1 MAVCLPERL
10 CINKPNFMK
19 LDEKM
24 EHTHYNLINR
34 ELTLMDDAF
43 SECHC
48 SFVLFF
54 GLNSYIARSAKTDSQ

>member
-1 MAVCLPERL
+1 
-10 CINKPNFMK
+10 MK
-19 LDEKM
+19 LDGKM
-24 EHTHYNLINR
+24 EHTHYNLLNR

-54 GLNSYIARSAKTDSQ
+54 GLNSYIARSAKTDRH